1 MRNKFGLVQFVLSFR
16 QRRGPAS
23 RTLLVLTQDV
33 SVFPIVIFPAPSIFP
48 RITSSQRKRESS
60 RVREKARARALEIF
74 GYVSVHSNRDA
85 RSDSKLSLNRRT
97 GLSWK
102 LHDYQCDIQI
112 LLRPQ
117 EYRTGD
123 FFSCCCVVLTVAS
136 LRQIFFL
143 LPAAELAAQQIV
155 ANISPYFYRP
165 ILLPSNSSVGY
176 RFGILESFVIEKSL
190 AGKNRAPSNHLV
202 PFWCQSLLSY
212 AIFFFSF
219 VFS

>member
-1 MRNKFGLVQFVLSFR
+1 MCFQS
-16 QRRGPAS
+16 
-23 RTLLVLTQDV
+23 V
-33 SVFPIVIFPAPSIFP
+33 SIRFEWLCVDTRDF
-48 RITSSQRKRESS
+48 SQ
-60 RVREKARARALEIF
+60 
-74 GYVSVHSNRDA
+74 
-85 RSDSKLSLNRRT
+85 
-97 GLSWK
+97 
-102 LHDYQCDIQI
+102 LHIQI

-143 LPAAELAAQQIV
+143 SPAAELAAQQIV

-190 AGKNRAPSNHLV
+190 AGKIEHLRTIWYH
-202 PFWCQSLLSY
+202 FGASRY
-212 AIFFFSF
+212 FRTRFSF
-219 VFS
+219 FLLFSLDRLP

>member
-1 MRNKFGLVQFVLSFR
+1 MRNKFGLVQSVLSFR

-60 RVREKARARALEIF
+60 RVREKARARAPEIF
-74 GYVSVHSNRDA
+74 GYVSVHSNRGA

-102 LHDYQCDIQI
+102 FHDYQCDIQI

-143 LPAAELAAQQIV
+143 SPAAELAAQQIV
-155 ANISPYFYRP
+155 ANIYRRTFIVQFCCHQIP
-165 ILLPSNSSVGY
+165 PWDITSGFLKVLS
-176 RFGILESFVIEKSL
+176 LKS
-190 AGKNRAPSNHLV
+190 R
-202 PFWCQSLLSY
+202 
-212 AIFFFSF
+212 
-219 VFS
+219 